1 MVPVIDA
8 QPPLL
13 DLGDVTRTRGASADR
28 FLLEI
33 ERLTVRPGDRL
44 AIIGRSGVGKSTC
57 LDLLAL
63 TLAPTTVGQF
73 TVCFNG
79 TTHDI
84 RELWRRNDMG
94 ALAALRAQH
103 IGYVLQTGGLLPFL
117 NVRDNATLPLRV
129 LGRRIPTAWEFAD
142 HLLERLEIARH
153 AKRLP
158 AELSLGERQRV
169 ALARAFVHRPQLVL
183 ADEPTASLDSHTAA
197 AVMGLFVEI
206 IRAEGHAAVLVTHS
220 EAIAREYGFAAI
232 ACTPSPAI
240 DAGSHSR
247 IRCNGVA

>member
-1 MVPVIDA
+1 MTDPH
-8 QPPLL
+8 PPLL
-13 DLGDVTRTRGASADR
+13 DLEDVTRTRGASADR

-33 ERLTVRPGDRL
+33 GRLTVRPGDRL

-57 LDLLAL
+57 LALLAL

-79 TTHDI
+79 TTYDI
-84 RELWRRNDMG
+84 GELWRRGNIG
-94 ALAALRAQH
+94 TLAELRARH

-142 HLLERLEIARH
+142 HLLERLEIAPH

-169 ALARAFVHRPQLVL
+169 AVARALVHRPQLVL
-183 ADEPTASLDSHTAA
+183 ADEPTASLDSHNAV

-206 IRAEGHAAVLVTHS
+206 IRAEGHAAILVTHS
-220 EAIAREYGFAAI
+220 EGLAREFGFATI
-232 ACTPSPAI
+232 ACTSSPAT
-240 DAGSHSR
+240 DAGSHSL